1 MSIIQSVGDKEV
13 DDKGFETLSAI
24 SSKASRK
31 TSSQSQGGHK
41 VSITINSNMA
51 ASYSALSMKRSNNL
65 LTKSLQRLS
74 SGKRIVAP
82 SDDAGGL
89 AVGMKLQSSLKRSA
103 ASRLNTQNGVSFLQ
117 MQDGVLKVAGEILDR
132 MAELKSFWNDI
143 SKSDDDRQTY
153 NHEFNELQKEM
164 STLKGQK
171 FNGVSLFAMVEP
183 DNNPLKIITS
193 DDGLGE
199 KIEMARTGLFEN
211 LKSKFGADSV
221 LNTGSHGE
229 YRQLVGSFTRDGGLE
244 DADPGKTTRA
254 YSSGS
259 VIYKNGPLA
268 SESGY
273 FMTLT
278 DVGAGTKIEDT
289 GGSTSQ
295 WIRLA
300 DESGNGF
307 AESYPLSPAY
317 DHTNMKYNAKG
328 ERVAYLKGD
337 VVKAQAHWASPGS
350 YLFLKAQTDI
360 PRGIDLES
368 LFAGG
373 HVGATGYFD
382 FVGSD
387 RSNGA
392 TADDKPLTEYL
403 RTNVNL
409 SEPVTFDQTA
419 TGLRDMLL
427 TNAPNGYQPS
437 HIKLA
442 AGTSIYAPSGDWG
455 VQPWSSL
462 ATFKEGSIVL
472 DNTNAAAPRI
482 LEFNSN
488 VKGNYHG
495 GDYNLGSYVFY
506 DGAWLKAENNALATD
521 IPRNPDN
528 PSMVSISAG
537 DSYQAGDPVITA
549 GAISRVRVATNIMQ
563 GTFDVKKSYTGG
575 TMGGGAGAGEVIYG
589 GIDNAT
595 KQPIYIQLA
604 NNHNGEWK
612 TGLQVGANQTFVGTN
627 GLLYQNTGGAFTMTT
642 DESADLGQA
651 QMTQLTTGG
660 QSPHASDLVVSGTT
674 NISANVVSDANGTLV
689 ANANSYFADNPWQ
702 KVDAAGNPIGDPV
715 QDAAASAYGDR
726 TANYTSV
733 SNASKWTKTHY
744 SHLYGQT
751 VNTSYTRGD
760 NLYHQGKNYIYTSHL
775 DSHDALYTDPA
786 NEGYTEFSD
795 LLRLGAVKELPMYV
809 DTRGGGGGAGLP
821 DDIYFRPN
829 QDLKFVD
836 RLPDG
841 SVRTQNMARRTD
853 APLPPGDE
861 IFNSPDDAYFG
872 GLQPGNDGIYGTLDD
887 YYASTADINIAQQS
901 AHVDADSDNNKDLLD
916 VGNNL
921 EHFSVADFVDFIQT
935 LANVRAVNGGTMSR
949 LTYAERIL
957 EENEINLGAA
967 ASRIMDTDMAYESTK
982 MARQNVLLQAAASMV
997 TQANALNNVVL
1008 SLLQ

>member
-1 MSIIQSVGDKEV
+1 
-13 DDKGFETLSAI
+13 
-24 SSKASRK
+24 
-31 TSSQSQGGHK
+31 
-41 VSITINSNMA
+41 
-51 ASYSALSMKRSNNL
+51 MKRSNNL

-74 SGKRIVAP
+74 SGKRIVSP

-143 SKSDDDRQTY
+143 SKSNDDRETY
-153 NHEFNELQKEM
+153 NHEFNELQKELA
-164 STLKGQK
+164 TLKGQK

-199 KIEMARTGLFEN
+199 KIELARTGLFEN
-211 LKSKFGADSV
+211 LKSKFGADSI
-221 LNTGSHGE
+221 LNTGSHGS
-229 YRQLVGSFTRDGGLE
+229 YRQLVGDFTRDGGLE
-244 DADPGKTTRA
+244 DSEPGKTSRA

-259 VIYKNGPLA
+259 VVYKNGPLA

-273 FMTLT
+273 FMALT

-289 GGSTSQ
+289 GASTSQ

-307 AESYPLSPAY
+307 AESYPLSPDY
-317 DHTNMKYNAKG
+317 DHTSMKYNAKG

-337 VVKAQAHWASPGS
+337 VVKIQAHWASPGS
-350 YLFLKAQTDI
+350 HIFLKAQTDI
-360 PRGIDLES
+360 PRGINLES
-368 LFAGG
+368 LFAGN
-373 HVGATGYFD
+373 HVGPTGYFD
-382 FVGSD
+382 YVGSD

-409 SEPVTFDQTA
+409 AEPVTFDQTA

-427 TNAPNGYQPS
+427 QNAPNGYQPS
-437 HIKLA
+437 HVMLA
-442 AGTSIYAPSGDWG
+442 SGTSIYAPSGDWG
-455 VQPWSSL
+455 IQPYSSL
-462 ATFKEGSIVL
+462 ATFKEGAVVL
-472 DNTNAAAPRI
+472 DNTDPNNPKI
-482 LEFNSN
+482 LEFNST

-495 GDYNLGSYVFY
+495 GSYASGSYVFY
-506 DGAWLKAENNALATD
+506 DGSWLKAEGTPSATD
-521 IPRNPDN
+521 IPRNPAN
-528 PSMVSISAG
+528 LISIQAG
-537 DSYQAGDPVITA
+537 NAFQSGDPVVT
-549 GAISRVRVATNIMQ
+549 GSGNRVRVANAIMK
-563 GTFDVKKSYTGG
+563 GTFDAKKSYAPGDVVHGG
-575 TMGGGAGAGEVIYG
+575 VSLGVPIHISLGAA
-589 GIDNAT
+589 
-595 KQPIYIQLA
+595 
-604 NNHNGEWK
+604 HMGEWK
-612 TGLQVGANQTFVGTN
+612 TGLQVADDATFVGSN
-627 GLLYQNTGGAFTMTT
+627 GMLYKNETGGTVTMGTDETTDLGAAGIFQLSTQGRSPVAFDLTKGSNNTGARVGT
-642 DESADLGQA
+642 
-651 QMTQLTTGG
+651 
-660 QSPHASDLVVSGTT
+660 LVVQ
-674 NISANVVSDANGTLV
+674 DANGTLTAG
-689 ANANSYFADNPWQ
+689 ANRYFSNNPWQ
-702 KVDAAGNPIGDPV
+702 KTDTTGNLIGDPV
-715 QDAAASAYGDR
+715 EDAAATAYGDR
-726 TANYTSV
+726 TSNYTTL
-733 SNASKWTKTHY
+733 SNSSKWTKTHY
-744 SHLYGQT
+744 SHLYGKT

-760 NLYHQGKNYIYTSHL
+760 NLYYQGKNYIYTSHL
-775 DSHDALYTDPA
+775 DSNDALYTDPA
-786 NEGYTEFSD
+786 NEGFTEFSD
-795 LLRLGAVKELPMYV
+795 LLRLGAIRELPMYV
-809 DTRGGGGGAGLP
+809 DTRGGGGGSGLP

-841 SVRTQNMARRTD
+841 SVRTSNMARRTD

-861 IFNSPDDAYFG
+861 IFNSPDDAFYG
-872 GLQPGNDGIYGTLDD
+872 GLQPGNDGIYGTMDD
-887 YYASTADINIAQQS
+887 FYASTADPAVAQQS
-901 AHVDADSDNNKDLLD
+901 PHVDSDADNNKNLLD
-916 VGNNL
+916 GSNNL

>member
-1 MSIIQSVGDKEV
+1 
-13 DDKGFETLSAI
+13 
-24 SSKASRK
+24 
-31 TSSQSQGGHK
+31 
-41 VSITINSNMA
+41 VSITINSNQA

-74 SGKRIVAP
+74 SGKRIVSP

-132 MAELKSFWNDI
+132 MAELKRFWNDI
-143 SKSDDDRQTY
+143 SKSNDDRETY
-153 NHEFNELQKEM
+153 NHEFNELQKELV
-164 STLKGQK
+164 TLQGQK

-199 KIEMARTGLFEN
+199 KIELARTGLFEN

-221 LNTGSHGE
+221 LNTGSHGS
-229 YRQLVGSFTRDGGLE
+229 YRQLVGDFTRDGGLE
-244 DADPGKTTRA
+244 DSVPGQTSRA

-273 FMTLT
+273 FMALT
-278 DVGAGTKIEDT
+278 DVGAGTTIEDT
-289 GGSTSQ
+289 GGATSQ

-307 AESYPLSPAY
+307 AESFPLSPYY
-317 DHTNMKYNAKG
+317 DHTSMKYNAKG

-337 VVKAQAHWASPGS
+337 VVKIQAHWASPGS
-350 YLFLKAQTDI
+350 HIFLKAQTDV
-360 PRGIDLES
+360 PRGINLES
-368 LFAGG
+368 LFAGN
-373 HVGATGYFD
+373 HVGPTGYFD
-382 FVGSD
+382 YVGSD

-409 SEPVTFDQTA
+409 AEPVTFDQTA

-427 TNAPNGYQPS
+427 QNAPNGYQPS
-437 HIKLA
+437 HVMLA
-442 AGTSIYAPSGDWG
+442 SGTSIYAPSGDWG
-455 VQPWSSL
+455 IQVWSSL
-462 ATFKEGSIVL
+462 ATFKEGAVVL
-472 DNTNAAAPRI
+472 DNTNPANPRI
-482 LEFNSN
+482 LEFNST

-495 GDYNLGSYVFY
+495 GSYTSGSYVFY
-506 DGAWLKAENNALATD
+506 DGAWIKAEGSPTATD
-521 IPRNPDN
+521 IPRNPAN
-528 PSMVSISAG
+528 LVSI
-537 DSYQAGDPVITA
+537 QAGTA
-549 GAISRVRVATNIMQ
+549 FLAGKPAVTATGNRVRVANTIMK
-563 GTFDVKKSYTGG
+563 GTFDAKQAYAANDVVWGG
-575 TMGGGAGAGEVIYG
+575 VSLGV
-589 GIDNAT
+589 
-595 KQPIYIQLA
+595 PVYIQMGA
-604 NNHNGEWK
+604 AHQGEWK
-612 TGLQVGANQTFVGTN
+612 TGLQVAANETFVGTD
-627 GLLYQNTGGAFTMTT
+627 GFLYKNETGGSVTMGAS
-642 DESADLGQA
+642 EAADLAG
-651 QMTQLTTGG
+651 MTKLTNAG
-660 QSPHASDLVVSGTT
+660 QSPAAFDLTRGVAGTSS
-674 NISANVVSDANGTLV
+674 NVGAAVVSDANGTLV
-689 ANANSYFADNPWQ
+689 AGANTYFSDNPWQ
-702 KVDAAGNPIGDPV
+702 TVSTAGAVIGDPV
-715 QDAAASAYGDR
+715 QDSAASAYGDR
-726 TANYTSV
+726 TSNYTTV
-733 SNASKWTKTHY
+733 SNTSKWTKTHY
-744 SHLYGQT
+744 SHLYGKT

-760 NLYHQGKNYIYTSHL
+760 NIYYQGKNYIYTSHL
-775 DSHDALYTDPA
+775 DSNDALYTDPA
-786 NEGYTEFSD
+786 NEGFTEFSD
-795 LLRLGAVKELPMYV
+795 LLRLGAVRELPMFV
-809 DTRGGGGGAGLP
+809 DTRGGGGGSGLP

-841 SVRTQNMARRTD
+841 SVRTSNMARRTD

-861 IFNSPDDAYFG
+861 IFNSPDDAFYG
-872 GLQPGNDGIYGTLDD
+872 GLQPGNDGIYGTMDD
-887 YYASTADINIAQQS
+887 FYATTADPAVAQQS
-901 AHVDADSDNNKDLLD
+901 PHADSDADNNKNLLD
-916 VGNNL
+916 GSNNL

>member
-1 MSIIQSVGDKEV
+1 M
-13 DDKGFETLSAI
+13 
-24 SSKASRK
+24 
-31 TSSQSQGGHK
+31 
-41 VSITINSNMA
+41 SITINSNMA

-74 SGKRIVAP
+74 SGKRIVSP

-132 MAELKSFWNDI
+132 MAELKSFFNDI
-143 SKSDDDRQTY
+143 SKNEDDRQTY
-153 NHEFNELQKEM
+153 NHEFSELQKELN
-164 STLKGQK
+164 SLQGQK
-171 FNGVSLFAMVEP
+171 FNGVSLFALVEP

-199 KIEMARTGLFEN
+199 IIEMSRTGLFEN

-229 YRQLVGSFTRDGGLE
+229 YRQLMGDFTRDGGLE

-259 VIYKNGPLA
+259 VVYKNGPLA

-273 FMTLT
+273 FMALT

-307 AESYPLSPAY
+307 AESFPLSPSY

-337 VVKAQAHWASPGS
+337 VVKIQAHWASPGS
-350 YLFLKAQTDI
+350 HIFLKAQNDV
-360 PRGIDLES
+360 PRGLDLES

-382 FVGSD
+382 YVGSD

-409 SEPVTFDQTA
+409 AEPVSFAQTA
-419 TGLRDMLL
+419 TDLRDLIL
-427 TNAPNGYQPS
+427 ANAPNGYQPS
-437 HIKLA
+437 HVMLA

-455 VQPWSSL
+455 VQPWSNL
-462 ATFKEGSIVL
+462 ASFKDGDLVL
-472 DNTNAAAPRI
+472 DNTTPANPRL
-482 LEFNSN
+482 LEFNST
-488 VKGNYHG
+488 VKGNYNG
-495 GDYNLGSYVFY
+495 GSYSAGSYVFY
-506 DGAWLKAENNALATD
+506 DGSWIKAEGGASATD
-521 IPRNPDN
+521 IPRNYEN
-528 PSMVSISAG
+528 LVSI
-537 DSYQAGDPVITA
+537 QAGDAFQFGNPAVTQT
-549 GAISRVRVATNIMQ
+549 GNRVRVATSVMR
-563 GTFDVKKSYTGG
+563 GTFDPKSSY
-575 TMGGGAGAGEVIYG
+575 ALNDVVHG
-589 GIDNAT
+589 GISLGV
-595 KQPIYIQLA
+595 PIYMELGA
-604 NNHNGEWK
+604 AHMGEWK
-612 TGLQVGANQTFVGTN
+612 TGLNVAANASFVGTDGFLYRNETGGAVTMSASEAADLALAGMTKLTNAGQSPAAFDLSRGAGGASSNVGANVVADANAVTGGTN
-627 GLLYQNTGGAFTMTT
+627 T
-642 DESADLGQA
+642 
-651 QMTQLTTGG
+651 
-660 QSPHASDLVVSGTT
+660 
-674 NISANVVSDANGTLV
+674 
-689 ANANSYFADNPWQ
+689 YFADNPWQ
-702 KVDAAGNPIGDPV
+702 RVSTAGAVIGDPV
-715 QDAAASAYGDR
+715 QDASATGYGDR

-733 SNASKWTKTHY
+733 SNTSKWTKTHY
-744 SHLYGQT
+744 SHLYGET

-760 NLYHQGKNYIYTSHL
+760 NIYYQGKNYVYTSHL
-775 DSHDALYTDPA
+775 DSHDALYTDPS

-795 LLRLGAVKELPMYV
+795 LLRLGAIRELPMFV
-809 DTRGGGGGAGLP
+809 DTVGGGGSPDLP

-861 IFNSPDDAYFG
+861 IFNSPDDAFFG
-872 GLQPGNDGIYGTLDD
+872 GLQPGNDGIYGTMDD
-887 YYASTADINIAQQS
+887 YYSSTADINIAQQS
-901 AHVDADSDNNKDLLD
+901 AHVDSDSDNNKNLLD
-916 VGNNL
+916 SSNNL
-921 EHFSVADFVDFIQT
+921 ENFSVADFVDFIQT

-997 TQANALNNVVL
+997 TQANALNSVVL

>member
-1 MSIIQSVGDKEV
+1 
-13 DDKGFETLSAI
+13 
-24 SSKASRK
+24 
-31 TSSQSQGGHK
+31 

-74 SGKRIVAP
+74 SGKRIVSP

-89 AVGMKLQSSLKRSA
+89 AVGMKLESSLKRSA

-117 MQDGVLKVAGEILDR
+117 MQDGVLKVTGEILDR

-143 SKSDDDRQTY
+143 SKSDDDRKTY
-153 NHEFNELQKEM
+153 NHEFNELQKEL

-171 FNGVSLFAMVEP
+171 FNGVSLFALVEP

-199 KIEMARTGLFEN
+199 KIEMKRTGLFEN
-211 LKSKFGADSV
+211 LKSKFGADSL

-229 YRQLVGSFTRDGGLE
+229 YRQLVGNFTRDGGLE
-244 DADPGKTTRA
+244 DADPGKTTRSYA
-254 YSSGS
+254 EGS
-259 VIYKNGPLA
+259 VIYKNGPVA

-273 FMTLT
+273 FMSLT
-278 DVGAGTKIEDT
+278 DVGSGTKIEDT
-289 GGSTSQ
+289 GASTSQ

-300 DESGNGF
+300 DEGGNGF
-307 AESYPLSPAY
+307 AESYPLASSY
-317 DHTNMKYNAKG
+317 DHTSMKYNAKG

-350 YLFLKAQTDI
+350 YFFLKAQSDV
-360 PRGIDLES
+360 PRGLDLES
-368 LFAGG
+368 LYAGG
-373 HVGATGYFD
+373 HVGSTGFFD
-382 FVGSD
+382 YVGSD

-403 RTNVNL
+403 RTNSNL
-409 SEPVTFDQTA
+409 SQPSIFAETA
-419 TGLRDMLL
+419 TNLRDMMHFHASNDL
-427 TNAPNGYQPS
+427 NPDHVMVGNN
-437 HIKLA
+437 
-442 AGTSIYAPSGDWG
+442 IYAPSGNWG
-455 VQPWSSL
+455 VEKWTTL
-462 ATFKEGSIVL
+462 TAKEGTVVL
-472 DNTNAAAPRI
+472 DNTDPANPKI
-482 LEFNSN
+482 KEFNTL
-488 VKGNYHG
+488 VKGNFHG
-495 GDYNLGSYVFY
+495 GSYSSGSHVYS
-506 DGAWLKAENNALATD
+506 DGTWLRAESLTSNAD
-521 IPRNPDN
+521 IPRNGVGMA
-528 PSMVSISAG
+528 SLGTSVVSAG
-537 DSYQAGDPVITA
+537 DTVRQATTN
-549 GAISRVRVATNIMQ
+549 RVRVASDIMRGTWDNEKKYAVGDVVYAGVSLASGRGDYIELRNQHFGSFKTGEAYTQ
-563 GTFDVKKSYTGG
+563 GQTMSHNGQLYVATSGFTSALTDIGDAAKFVSIGVTPTATALLSAAAQAQTADNNRDRGADVLLSANGG
-575 TMGGGAGAGEVIYG
+575 TQVNA
-589 GIDNAT
+589 DN
-595 KQPIYIQLA
+595 
-604 NNHNGEWK
+604 
-612 TGLQVGANQTFVGTN
+612 
-627 GLLYQNTGGAFTMTT
+627 
-642 DESADLGQA
+642 
-651 QMTQLTTGG
+651 
-660 QSPHASDLVVSGTT
+660 
-674 NISANVVSDANGTLV
+674 V
-689 ANANSYFADNPWQ
+689 AYFADNPWQ
-702 KVDAAGNPIGDPV
+702 TENVAGANIGDPSKQV
-715 QDAAASAYGDR
+715 DAYVDR
-726 TANYTSV
+726 TNDYVSV
-733 SNASKWTKTHY
+733 TNSAKWVKTHY
-744 SHLYGQT
+744 SHLDNKT

-775 DSHDALYTDPA
+775 DSNDALYTDPA

-795 LLRLGAVKELPMYV
+795 LLRLRAIKELPMHV

-829 QDLKFVD
+829 QELKFVD

-861 IFNSPDDAYFG
+861 IFNSPDDAFFG
-872 GLQPGNDGIYGTLDD
+872 GLQPGNDGIYGTMDD
-887 YYASTADINIAQQS
+887 YYASTANINIAQQS
-901 AHVDADSDNNKDLLD
+901 AHIDADSDNNKNLLD
-916 VGNNL
+916 VGNDL

-949 LTYAERIL
+949 LNYAERIL

>member
-1 MSIIQSVGDKEV
+1 
-13 DDKGFETLSAI
+13 
-24 SSKASRK
+24 
-31 TSSQSQGGHK
+31 
-41 VSITINSNMA
+41 
-51 ASYSALSMKRSNNL
+51 MKRSNNL

-74 SGKRIVAP
+74 SGKRIVSP

-143 SKSDDDRQTY
+143 SKSNDDRETY
-153 NHEFNELQKEM
+153 NHEFNELQKELV
-164 STLKGQK
+164 TLQGQK

-199 KIEMARTGLFEN
+199 KIELARTGLFEN

-221 LNTGSHGE
+221 LNTGSHGS
-229 YRQLVGSFTRDGGLE
+229 YRQLVGDFTRDGGLE
-244 DADPGKTTRA
+244 DSVPGQTSRA

-273 FMTLT
+273 FMALT
-278 DVGAGTKIEDT
+278 DVGAGTTIEDT
-289 GGSTSQ
+289 GGATSQ

-307 AESYPLSPAY
+307 AESYPLSPYY
-317 DHTNMKYNAKG
+317 DHTSMKYNAKG

-337 VVKAQAHWASPGS
+337 VVKIQAHWASPGS
-350 YLFLKAQTDI
+350 HIFLKAQTDI
-360 PRGIDLES
+360 PRGINLES
-368 LFAGG
+368 LFAGN
-373 HVGATGYFD
+373 HVGPTGYFD
-382 FVGSD
+382 YVGSD

-409 SEPVTFDQTA
+409 AEPVTFDQTA

-427 TNAPNGYQPS
+427 QNAPNGYQPS
-437 HIKLA
+437 HVMLA
-442 AGTSIYAPSGDWG
+442 SGTSIYAPSGDWG
-455 VQPWSSL
+455 IQVWSSL
-462 ATFKEGSIVL
+462 ATFKEGAVVL
-472 DNTNAAAPRI
+472 DNTNPANPRI
-482 LEFNSN
+482 LEFNST

-495 GDYNLGSYVFY
+495 GSYTSGSYVFY
-506 DGAWLKAENNALATD
+506 DGAWIKAEGSPTATD
-521 IPRNPDN
+521 IPRNPAN
-528 PSMVSISAG
+528 LVSI
-537 DSYQAGDPVITA
+537 QAGTA
-549 GAISRVRVATNIMQ
+549 FLAGKPAVTATGNRVRVANTIMK
-563 GTFDVKKSYTGG
+563 GTFDAKQAYATNDVVWGG
-575 TMGGGAGAGEVIYG
+575 VSLGV
-589 GIDNAT
+589 
-595 KQPIYIQLA
+595 PVYIQMGA
-604 NNHNGEWK
+604 AHKGEWK
-612 TGLQVGANQTFVGTN
+612 TGLQVAANETFVGTD
-627 GLLYQNTGGAFTMTT
+627 GFLYRNETGGTVTMGATEAT
-642 DESADLGQA
+642 DLAT
-651 QMTQLTTGG
+651 MNQLTNPG
-660 QSPHASDLVVSGTT
+660 QSPAAFDLTRGAAGTSS
-674 NISANVVSDANGTLV
+674 NVGANVVSDANGTLAAG
-689 ANANSYFADNPWQ
+689 ANTYFSDNPWQ
-702 KVDAAGNPIGDPV
+702 TVSTAGAVIGDPV

-726 TANYTSV
+726 TSNYTTV
-733 SNASKWTKTHY
+733 SNTSKWTKTHY
-744 SHLYGQT
+744 SHLYGKT

-760 NLYHQGKNYIYTSHL
+760 NLYYQGKNYIYTSHL
-775 DSHDALYTDPA
+775 DSNDALYTDPA
-786 NEGYTEFSD
+786 NEGFTEFSD
-795 LLRLGAVKELPMYV
+795 LLRLGAIRELPMFV
-809 DTRGGGGGAGLP
+809 DTRGGGGGSGLP

-841 SVRTQNMARRTD
+841 SVRTSNMARRTD

-861 IFNSPDDAYFG
+861 IFNSPDDAFYG
-872 GLQPGNDGIYGTLDD
+872 GLQPGNDGIYGTMDD
-887 YYASTADINIAQQS
+887 FYASTADPAVAQQS
-901 AHVDADSDNNKDLLD
+901 PHLDSDADNNKNLLD
-916 VGNNL
+916 GSNNL